1 MIRGYIVDSVFITQ
15 CVFIRINKKMNNFL
29 KRLKVSQGSF
39 QNNIADYDVQMRQDL
54 PSKSWYYFH

>member
-15 CVFIRINKKMNNFL
+15 CVFIRFNKKMNNFL